1 MINDSIDI
9 LDGKVVNYGITFTAI
24 GSNDKSKYD
33 ILTDAVNQLK
43 ADFSMLPDFGEVL
56 NITDVYNSLKKVN
69 GIIDV
74 VSVSIDEK
82 IGGVYSDSQFSFKA
96 NTSSDGRYINVPA
109 NVVMELKYPNSD
121 IKGTIL

>member
-1 MINDSIDI
+1 
-9 LDGKVVNYGITFTAI
+9 
-24 GSNDKSKYD
+24 
-33 ILTDAVNQLK
+33 
-43 ADFSMLPDFGEVL
+43 MLPDFGEVL

-82 IGGVYSDSQFSFKA
+82 IGGVYSDSQFSFKV